1 LAPVEQQIEPGVEER
16 VVNPYYVDERREV
29 RAKASD
35 RIETEAPANER
46 VSFDRSRRYPRRS
59 RSLERLVEIA
69 VVLAREVTGRRD
81 REFPSA
87 S

>member
-46 VSFDRSRRYPRRS
+46 VSFDRSRSPRRS